1 MPYEPISFT
10 PFDASQDSV
19 IREKVR
25 EKIEKDHFVNLK
37 VDDLQ
42 EVQEYFAGEKTI
54 DEERIIDF
62 QVLIYRFYNQVKV
75 EGDKLVCSA
84 SSGSEIGIS
93 EDVFQLYKN
102 DLARLNADVAKMENE
117 DRPDE
122 EALSR
127 NLEEQIKQ
135 LIE

>member
-1 MPYEPISFT
+1 M
-10 PFDASQDSV
+10 
-19 IREKVR
+19 
-25 EKIEKDHFVNLK
+25 NLK

-75 EGDKLVCSA
+75 EGGKFVCTA

-93 EDVFQLYKN
+93 EDVFQLYKY
-102 DLARLNADVAKMENE
+102 DLACLNADVAKTEDE